1 MQLCYSGGM
10 LSFLACLFCSQHTS
24 ILPSLALR
32 CAFVIGHN
40 SSRVFLLSLSFD
52 LKRLLESDLQ
62 NVMFNQTFHEYF
74 FVHVRVQGQRLD
86 DYFCAI
92 IFSAPEKKFLQYWFI
107 KTSDVQENVG
117 GWGGGGRNSR
127 PTCLPKQ
134 TQSLRA
140 LCASPILSRSQH
152 RRKLIIT
159 FLPVNSEVADMKSD
173 VLLRELKWEVYSS
186 IICHCLSQGCRKANI
201 CQLNWA
207 QKSNTERQTLICIHT
222 NTYQH

>member
-10 LSFLACLFCSQHTS
+10 LSFPACLFCSQHTS

-32 CAFVIGHN
+32 YAFVIGHN

-62 NVMFNQTFHEYF
+62 NVTFNQTFHEYF
-74 FVHVRVQGQRLD
+74 FVRVRVQGQRLD

-92 IFSAPEKKFLQYWFI
+92 IFSTPEKKFLQYWFI
-107 KTSDVQENVG
+107 QTGDVQENVG

-134 TQSLRA
+134 TQWLRA
-140 LCASPILSRSQH
+140 LCASLILSHSQH
-152 RRKLIIT
+152 RRKLII
-159 FLPVNSEVADMKSD
+159 LPVNSEVADMKSD
-173 VLLRELKWEVYSS
+173 VLLREIEVRSLFL
-186 IICHCLSQGCRKANI
+186 HHLSLPISGLQE
-201 CQLNWA
+201 
-207 QKSNTERQTLICIHT
+207 S
-222 NTYQH
+222 

>member
-1 MQLCYSGGM
+1 MCVCYRAQFIKSVSP
-10 LSFLACLFCSQHTS
+10 LT
-24 ILPSLALR
+24 
-32 CAFVIGHN
+32 VIWLKAIAWEWLTKRHVQPN
-40 SSRVFLLSLSFD
+40 ISRVF
-52 LKRLLESDLQ
+52 
-62 NVMFNQTFHEYF
+62 Y
-74 FVHVRVQGQRLD
+74 VRVCVCVQGQRLD

-92 IFSAPEKKFLQYWFI
+92 IFLLQKKVSTILIYTNQWCTGKCRGI
-107 KTSDVQENVG
+107 
-117 GWGGGGRNSR
+117 GGGGRYSR

-140 LCASPILSRSQH
+140 LCASLILSHSQH

-186 IICHCLSQGCRKANI
+186 IICHCLSRTQGCRKANI

-207 QKSNTERQTLICIHT
+207 QKKQHWET
-222 NTYQH
+222 NTHMHPH